1 MRNCQ
6 RDLKIILRK
15 LKIYNLAR
23 KLLFLLPPEQSQN
36 ISHFFLKLFSGL
48 YKSKQTRF
56 SVKGL
61 KIKNRLGLAAGLDKN
76 ARLINEFDNIGFGFV
91 EVGTITPKPQYGN
104 PKPRIKRLIS
114 NESLLNS
121 LGFPNEGVATIKPR
135 LQKVRD
141 DICLGVNIGPNK
153 DTVPQEIVN
162 DYLFCYR
169 EVFKYADFV
178 TMNISSPNTPNLRS
192 LHNIENFKSVIDAI
206 LNERSKHQKQPK
218 IFIKIS
224 PDEESKTYK
233 DLIETINDS
242 AIDGVVISN
251 TSDNQSLKESL
262 KVGHLPGGISGKSL
276 KNSANKILKEIK
288 TIINQEKI
296 IVAVG
301 GIFDVDSYN
310 EKFEL
315 GADLVQMYT
324 GLIYEGPNLVKRIVK
339 NDKQIS
345 SNS

>member
-1 MRNCQ
+1 M
-6 RDLKIILRK
+6 RK
-15 LKIYNLAR
+15 LKIYKLAR

-48 YKSKQTRF
+48 YKSKQTHLF
-56 SVKGL
+56 VKGL
-61 KIKNRLGLAAGLDKN
+61 RVKNRLGLAAGLDKN

-91 EVGTITPKPQYGN
+91 EVGTITPKAQYGN

-114 NESLLNS
+114 HESLLNS
-121 LGFPNEGVATIKPR
+121 LGFPNEGVRSIKSR
-135 LQKVRD
+135 LKKVSG

-153 DTVPQEIVN
+153 DTVPEEVIN
-162 DYLFCYR
+162 DYLLCYE
-169 EVFKYADFV
+169 EVFEYADFV
-178 TMNISSPNTPNLRS
+178 TINISSPNTPNLRS
-192 LHNIENFKSVIDAI
+192 LHNAENFKAVIDAI
-206 LNERSKHQKQPK
+206 LNERNRHQKKPK
-218 IFIKIS
+218 VFIKIS
-224 PDEESKTYK
+224 PDEESKTYTN
-233 DLIETINDS
+233 LIETINNS
-242 AIDGVVISN
+242 AIDGVIISN
-251 TSDNQSLKESL
+251 TSNNQNLKKSLN
-262 KVGHLPGGISGKSL
+262 VAHLPGGISGKSL
-276 KNSANKILKEIK
+276 KNSSNEILKEIK
-288 TIINQEKI
+288 AMINKEKI

-324 GLIYEGPNLVKRIVK
+324 GLIYEGPNLVKRLIK

>member
-1 MRNCQ
+1 M
-6 RDLKIILRK
+6 RK
-15 LKIYNLAR
+15 LKIYKLAR

-48 YKSKQTRF
+48 YKSKQTHLF
-56 SVKGL
+56 VKGL
-61 KIKNRLGLAAGLDKN
+61 RVKNRLGLAAGLDKN

-91 EVGTITPKPQYGN
+91 EVGTVTPKAQYGN

-114 NESLLNS
+114 HESLLNS
-121 LGFPNEGVATIKPR
+121 LGFPNEGVRSIKSR
-135 LQKVRD
+135 LKKVSD

-153 DTVPQEIVN
+153 DTAPEEVIN
-162 DYLFCYR
+162 DYLLCYE
-169 EVFKYADFV
+169 EVFEYADFV
-178 TMNISSPNTPNLRS
+178 TINISSPNTPNLRS
-192 LHNIENFKSVIDAI
+192 LHNAENFKAVIDAI
-206 LNERSKHQKQPK
+206 LNERNRHQKKPK
-218 IFIKIS
+218 VFIKIS
-224 PDEESKTYK
+224 PDEESKTYTN
-233 DLIETINDS
+233 LIETINNS
-242 AIDGVVISN
+242 AIDGVIISN
-251 TSDNQSLKESL
+251 TSNNQNLKKSLN
-262 KVGHLPGGISGKSL
+262 VAHLPGGISGKSL
-276 KNSANKILKEIK
+276 KNSSNKILKEIK
-288 TIINQEKI
+288 TMINKEKI

>member
-1 MRNCQ
+1 M
-6 RDLKIILRK
+6 RK
-15 LKIYNLAR
+15 LKIYKLAR
-23 KLLFLLPPEQSQN
+23 KLLFLLPPEHSQN
-36 ISHFFLKLFSGL
+36 ISHLFLKLFSGL
-48 YKSKQTRF
+48 YKSKQTHLH
-56 SVKGL
+56 VKGL
-61 KIKNRLGLAAGLDKN
+61 RVKNRLGLAAGLDKN

-91 EVGTITPKPQYGN
+91 EVGTITPKAQYGN

-114 NESLLNS
+114 HESLLNS

-153 DTVPQEIVN
+153 DTVPQEIMN

-178 TMNISSPNTPNLRS
+178 TINISSPNTPNLRS
-192 LHNIENFKSVIDAI
+192 LHNVENFKSVIEAI
-206 LNERSKHQKQPK
+206 LLERSKHQKQPK

-276 KNSANKILKEIK
+276 KDSANKILKEIK

-324 GLIYEGPNLVKRIVK
+324 GLIYEGPNLVKRIIK
-339 NDKQIS
+339 NDNQIS

>member
-1 MRNCQ
+1 M
-6 RDLKIILRK
+6 RK
-15 LKIYNLAR
+15 LKIYKLAR

-48 YKSKQTRF
+48 YKSKQTHLF
-56 SVKGL
+56 VKGL
-61 KIKNRLGLAAGLDKN
+61 RVKNRLGLAAGLDKN

-91 EVGTITPKPQYGN
+91 EVGTVTPKAQYGN

-114 NESLLNS
+114 HESLLNS
-121 LGFPNEGVATIKPR
+121 LGFPNEGVRSIKSR
-135 LQKVRD
+135 LKKVNG

-153 DTVPQEIVN
+153 DTVPEEVIN
-162 DYLFCYR
+162 DYLLCYE
-169 EVFKYADFV
+169 EVFEYADFV
-178 TMNISSPNTPNLRS
+178 TINISSPNTPNLRS
-192 LHNIENFKSVIDAI
+192 LHNAENFKAVIDAI
-206 LNERSKHQKQPK
+206 LSERNRHQKKPK
-218 IFIKIS
+218 VFIKIS
-224 PDEESKTYK
+224 PDEESKTYTN
-233 DLIETINDS
+233 LIETINNS
-242 AIDGVVISN
+242 AIDGVIISN
-251 TSDNQSLKESL
+251 TSNNKNLKKSLN
-262 KVGHLPGGISGKSL
+262 VAHLPGGISGKSL
-276 KNSANKILKEIK
+276 KNSSNKILKEIK
-288 TIINQEKI
+288 TMINKEKI

-339 NDKQIS
+339 NDNQIS

>member
-1 MRNCQ
+1 M
-6 RDLKIILRK
+6 RK
-15 LKIYNLAR
+15 LKIYKLAR

-48 YKSKQTRF
+48 YKSKQTHLF
-56 SVKGL
+56 VKGL
-61 KIKNRLGLAAGLDKN
+61 RVKNRLGLAAGLDKN

-91 EVGTITPKPQYGN
+91 EVGTVTPKAQYGN

-114 NESLLNS
+114 HESLLNS
-121 LGFPNEGVATIKPR
+121 LGFPNEGVRSIKPR
-135 LQKVRD
+135 LKKVSS

-153 DTVPQEIVN
+153 DTVPEEVIN
-162 DYLFCYR
+162 DYLLCYE
-169 EVFKYADFV
+169 EVFEYADFV
-178 TMNISSPNTPNLRS
+178 TINISSPNTPNLRS
-192 LHNIENFKSVIDAI
+192 LHNAENFKDVIDAI
-206 LNERSKHQKQPK
+206 LSERNRHQKKPK
-218 IFIKIS
+218 VFIKIS

-233 DLIETINDS
+233 NLIETINNS
-242 AIDGVVISN
+242 AIDGVIISN
-251 TSDNQSLKESL
+251 TSNNQNLKKSLN
-262 KVGHLPGGISGKSL
+262 VAHLPGGISGKSL
-276 KNSANKILKEIK
+276 KNSSNKILKEIK
-288 TIINQEKI
+288 TMINKEKI

>member
-1 MRNCQ
+1 M
-6 RDLKIILRK
+6 RK
-15 LKIYNLAR
+15 LKIYKLAR

-48 YKSKQTRF
+48 YKSKQTHLF
-56 SVKGL
+56 VKGL
-61 KIKNRLGLAAGLDKN
+61 RVKNRLGLAAGLDKN
-76 ARLINEFDNIGFGFV
+76 AKLINEFDNIGFGFV
-91 EVGTITPKPQYGN
+91 EVGTVTPKAQYGN

-114 NESLLNS
+114 HESLLNS
-121 LGFPNEGVATIKPR
+121 LGFPNEGVRSIKSR
-135 LQKVRD
+135 LKKVSG

-153 DTVPQEIVN
+153 DTVPEEVIN
-162 DYLFCYR
+162 DYLLCYE
-169 EVFKYADFV
+169 EVFEYADFV
-178 TMNISSPNTPNLRS
+178 TINISSPNTPNLRS
-192 LHNIENFKSVIDAI
+192 LHNAENFKAVIDAI
-206 LNERSKHQKQPK
+206 LSERNRHQKKPK
-218 IFIKIS
+218 VFIKIS
-224 PDEESKTYK
+224 PDEESKTYTN
-233 DLIETINDS
+233 LIETINNS
-242 AIDGVVISN
+242 AIDGVIISN
-251 TSDNQSLKESL
+251 TSNNQNLKKSLN
-262 KVGHLPGGISGKSL
+262 VAHLPGGISGKSL
-276 KNSANKILKEIK
+276 KNSSNKILKEIK
-288 TIINQEKI
+288 TMINKEKI

>member
-1 MRNCQ
+1 M
-6 RDLKIILRK
+6 RK
-15 LKIYNLAR
+15 LKIYKLAR

-48 YKSKQTRF
+48 YKSKQTHLF
-56 SVKGL
+56 VKGL
-61 KIKNRLGLAAGLDKN
+61 RVKNRLGLAAGLDKN

-91 EVGTITPKPQYGN
+91 EVGTITPKAQYGN
-104 PKPRIKRLIS
+104 PKPRIKRLVS
-114 NESLLNS
+114 HESLLNS
-121 LGFPNEGVATIKPR
+121 LGFPNEGVRSIKSR
-135 LQKVRD
+135 LKKVSG

-153 DTVPQEIVN
+153 DTVPEEVIN
-162 DYLFCYR
+162 DYLLCYE
-169 EVFKYADFV
+169 EVFEYADFV
-178 TMNISSPNTPNLRS
+178 TINISSPNTPNLRS
-192 LHNIENFKSVIDAI
+192 LHNAENFKAVIDAI
-206 LNERSKHQKQPK
+206 LSERNRHQKKPK
-218 IFIKIS
+218 VFIKIS
-224 PDEESKTYK
+224 PDEESKTYTN
-233 DLIETINDS
+233 LIETINNS
-242 AIDGVVISN
+242 AIDGVIISN
-251 TSDNQSLKESL
+251 TSNNQNLKKSLN
-262 KVGHLPGGISGKSL
+262 VAHLPGGISGKSL
-276 KNSANKILKEIK
+276 KNSSNKILKEIK
-288 TIINQEKI
+288 TMINKEKI

>member
-1 MRNCQ
+1 M
-6 RDLKIILRK
+6 RK

-251 TSDNQSLKESL
+251 TSDNQNLKESL
-262 KVGHLPGGISGKSL
+262 KVAHLPGGISGKSL
-276 KNSANKILKEIK
+276 KDSANKILKEIK

-324 GLIYEGPNLVKRIVK
+324 GLIYEGPNLVKRIIK
-339 NDKQIS
+339 NDNQIS

>member
-1 MRNCQ
+1 M
-6 RDLKIILRK
+6 RK

-48 YKSKQTRF
+48 YKSKQTYF

-76 ARLINEFDNIGFGFV
+76 ARLINEFDNLGFGFV

-114 NESLLNS
+114 HESLINS
-121 LGFPNEGVATIKPR
+121 LGFPNEGVAKIKPR

-178 TMNISSPNTPNLRS
+178 TINISSPNTPNLRS

-206 LNERSKHQKQPK
+206 LIERSKHQKQPK

-233 DLIETINDS
+233 DLIKTINDS
-242 AIDGVVISN
+242 SIDGVVISN
-251 TSDNQSLKESL
+251 TSDSQKLKESL
-262 KVGHLPGGISGKSL
+262 KVAHLPGGISGKSL

-324 GLIYEGPNLVKRIVK
+324 GLIYEGPNLVKRIIK

>member
-1 MRNCQ
+1 M
-6 RDLKIILRK
+6 RK
-15 LKIYNLAR
+15 LKIYKLAR

-48 YKSKQTRF
+48 YKSKQTHLF
-56 SVKGL
+56 VKGL
-61 KIKNRLGLAAGLDKN
+61 RVKNRLGLAAGLDKN

-91 EVGTITPKPQYGN
+91 EVGTITPKAQYGN

-114 NESLLNS
+114 HESLLNS
-121 LGFPNEGVATIKPR
+121 LGFPNEGVRSIKSR
-135 LQKVRD
+135 LKKVSG

-153 DTVPQEIVN
+153 DTVPEEVIN
-162 DYLFCYR
+162 DYLLCYQ
-169 EVFKYADFV
+169 EVFSYADFV
-178 TMNISSPNTPNLRS
+178 TINISSPNTPNLRS
-192 LHNIENFKSVIDAI
+192 LHNAENFKAVIDAI
-206 LNERSKHQKQPK
+206 ISERNRHQKKPK
-218 IFIKIS
+218 VFIKIS
-224 PDEESKTYK
+224 PDEESKTYTN
-233 DLIETINDS
+233 LIETINNS
-242 AIDGVVISN
+242 AIDGVIISN
-251 TSDNQSLKESL
+251 TSNNQDLKKSLN
-262 KVGHLPGGISGKSL
+262 VAHLPGGISGKSL
-276 KNSANKILKEIK
+276 KNSSNKILKEIK
-288 TIINQEKI
+288 TMINKEKI

>member
-1 MRNCQ
+1 M
-6 RDLKIILRK
+6 RK
-15 LKIYNLAR
+15 LKIYKLAR

-48 YKSKQTRF
+48 YKSKQTHLF
-56 SVKGL
+56 VKGL
-61 KIKNRLGLAAGLDKN
+61 RVKNRLGLAAGLDKN
-76 ARLINEFDNIGFGFV
+76 ARLIKEFDNIGFGFV
-91 EVGTITPKPQYGN
+91 EVGTVTPKAQYGN

-114 NESLLNS
+114 HESLLNS
-121 LGFPNEGVATIKPR
+121 LGFPNEGVRSIKSR
-135 LQKVRD
+135 LKKVSD

-153 DTVPQEIVN
+153 DTAPEKVIN
-162 DYLFCYR
+162 DYLLCYE
-169 EVFKYADFV
+169 EVFEYADFV
-178 TMNISSPNTPNLRS
+178 TINISSPNTPNLRS
-192 LHNIENFKSVIDAI
+192 LHNAENFKAVIDAI
-206 LNERSKHQKQPK
+206 LSERNRHQKKPK
-218 IFIKIS
+218 VFIKIS
-224 PDEESKTYK
+224 PDEESKTYTN
-233 DLIETINDS
+233 LIETINNS
-242 AIDGVVISN
+242 AIDGVIISN
-251 TSDNQSLKESL
+251 TSNNQNLKKSLN
-262 KVGHLPGGISGKSL
+262 VAHLPGGISGKSL
-276 KNSANKILKEIK
+276 KNSSNKILKEIR
-288 TIINQEKI
+288 TMINKEKI

>member
-1 MRNCQ
+1 M
-6 RDLKIILRK
+6 RK
-15 LKIYNLAR
+15 LKIYKLAR

-48 YKSKQTRF
+48 YKSKQTHLF
-56 SVKGL
+56 VKGL
-61 KIKNRLGLAAGLDKN
+61 RVKNRLGLAAGLDKN

-91 EVGTITPKPQYGN
+91 EVGTVTPKAQYGN

-114 NESLLNS
+114 HESLLNS
-121 LGFPNEGVATIKPR
+121 LGFPNEGVRSIKSR
-135 LQKVRD
+135 LKKVSG

-153 DTVPQEIVN
+153 DTVPEEVIN
-162 DYLFCYR
+162 DYLLCYE
-169 EVFKYADFV
+169 EVFEYADFV
-178 TMNISSPNTPNLRS
+178 TINISSPNTPNLRS
-192 LHNIENFKSVIDAI
+192 LHNAENFKAVIDAI
-206 LNERSKHQKQPK
+206 LSERNRHQKKPK
-218 IFIKIS
+218 VFIKIS
-224 PDEESKTYK
+224 PDEESKTYTN
-233 DLIETINDS
+233 LIETINNS
-242 AIDGVVISN
+242 AIDGVIISN
-251 TSDNQSLKESL
+251 TSNNQNLKKSLN
-262 KVGHLPGGISGKSL
+262 VAHLPGGISGKSL
-276 KNSANKILKEIK
+276 KNSSNKILKEIK
-288 TIINQEKI
+288 SMINKEKI

>member
-1 MRNCQ
+1 M
-6 RDLKIILRK
+6 RK
-15 LKIYNLAR
+15 LKIYKLAR

-48 YKSKQTRF
+48 YKSKQTHLF
-56 SVKGL
+56 VKGL
-61 KIKNRLGLAAGLDKN
+61 RVKNRLGLAAGLDKN

-91 EVGTITPKPQYGN
+91 EVGTVTPKAQYGN

-114 NESLLNS
+114 HESLLNS
-121 LGFPNEGVATIKPR
+121 LGFPNEGVRSIKSR
-135 LQKVRD
+135 LKKVSG

-153 DTVPQEIVN
+153 DTVPEEVIN
-162 DYLFCYR
+162 DYLLCYE
-169 EVFKYADFV
+169 EVFEYADFV
-178 TMNISSPNTPNLRS
+178 TINISSPNTPNLRS
-192 LHNIENFKSVIDAI
+192 LHNAENFKAVIDAI
-206 LNERSKHQKQPK
+206 LSERNRHQKKPK
-218 IFIKIS
+218 VLIKIS
-224 PDEESKTYK
+224 PDEESKTYTN
-233 DLIETINDS
+233 LIETINNS
-242 AIDGVVISN
+242 AIDGVIISN
-251 TSDNQSLKESL
+251 TSNNQNLKKSLN
-262 KVGHLPGGISGKSL
+262 VAHLPGGISGKSL
-276 KNSANKILKEIK
+276 KNSSNKILKEIK
-288 TIINQEKI
+288 TMINKEKI

>member
-1 MRNCQ
+1 M
-6 RDLKIILRK
+6 RK
-15 LKIYNLAR
+15 LKIYKLAR

-48 YKSKQTRF
+48 YKSKQTHLF
-56 SVKGL
+56 VKGL
-61 KIKNRLGLAAGLDKN
+61 RVKNRLGLAAGLDKN

-91 EVGTITPKPQYGN
+91 EVGTVTPKAQYGN

-114 NESLLNS
+114 HESLLNS
-121 LGFPNEGVATIKPR
+121 LGFPNEGVRSIKSR
-135 LQKVRD
+135 LKKVSG

-153 DTVPQEIVN
+153 DTLPEEVIN
-162 DYLFCYR
+162 DYLLCYE
-169 EVFKYADFV
+169 EVFEYADFV
-178 TMNISSPNTPNLRS
+178 TINISSPNTPNLRS
-192 LHNIENFKSVIDAI
+192 LHNAENFKAVIDAI
-206 LNERSKHQKQPK
+206 LSERNRHQKKPK
-218 IFIKIS
+218 VFIKIS
-224 PDEESKTYK
+224 PDEESKTYTN
-233 DLIETINDS
+233 LIETINNS
-242 AIDGVVISN
+242 AIDGVIISN
-251 TSDNQSLKESL
+251 TSNNQNLKKSLN
-262 KVGHLPGGISGKSL
+262 VAHLPGGISGKSL
-276 KNSANKILKEIK
+276 KNSSNKILKEIK
-288 TIINQEKI
+288 TMINKEKI

>member
-1 MRNCQ
+1 M
-6 RDLKIILRK
+6 
-15 LKIYNLAR
+15 
-23 KLLFLLPPEQSQN
+23 
-36 ISHFFLKLFSGL
+36 
-48 YKSKQTRF
+48 
-56 SVKGL
+56 KGL
-61 KIKNRLGLAAGLDKN
+61 RVKNRLGLAAGLDKN
-76 ARLINEFDNIGFGFV
+76 AKLINEFDNIGFGFV

-104 PKPRIKRLIS
+104 PKPRVKRLIS
-114 NESLLNS
+114 DESLLNS
-121 LGFPNEGVATIKPR
+121 LGFPNEGVAAIKPR

-153 DTVPQEIVN
+153 DTVPERVVN
-162 DYLFCYR
+162 DYLLCY
-169 EVFKYADFV
+169 EKIFEYADFV
-178 TMNISSPNTPNLRS
+178 TINISSPNTPNLRS
-192 LHNIENFKSVIDAI
+192 LHNTENFKAVIDAI
-206 LNERSKHQKQPK
+206 LIERNKHQKKPK
-218 IFIKIS
+218 IFVKIS
-224 PDEESKTYK
+224 PDEECSTYK
-233 DLIETINDS
+233 DLIETINNS
-242 AIDGVVISN
+242 AIDGVIISN
-251 TSDNQSLKESL
+251 TSNNQDLKESL
-262 KVGHLPGGISGKSL
+262 NVAHLPGGISGKSL

-288 TIINQEKI
+288 TMINEEKI

>member
-1 MRNCQ
+1 MRE
-6 RDLKIILRK
+6 
-15 LKIYNLAR
+15 LKIYKLAR

-48 YKSKQTRF
+48 YKSKQTHLF
-56 SVKGL
+56 VKGL
-61 KIKNRLGLAAGLDKN
+61 RVKNRLGLAAGLDKN

-91 EVGTITPKPQYGN
+91 EVGTITPKAQYGN

-114 NESLLNS
+114 HESLLNS
-121 LGFPNEGVATIKPR
+121 LGFPNEGVRSIKSR
-135 LQKVRD
+135 LKKVSG

-153 DTVPQEIVN
+153 DTVPEEVIN
-162 DYLFCYR
+162 DYLLCYE
-169 EVFKYADFV
+169 EVFEYADFV
-178 TMNISSPNTPNLRS
+178 TINISSPNTPNLRS
-192 LHNIENFKSVIDAI
+192 LHNAENFKAVIDAI
-206 LNERSKHQKQPK
+206 LNERNRHQKKPK
-218 IFIKIS
+218 VFIKIS
-224 PDEESKTYK
+224 PDEESKTYTN
-233 DLIETINDS
+233 LIETINNS
-242 AIDGVVISN
+242 AIDGVIIPN
-251 TSDNQSLKESL
+251 TSNNQNLKKSLN
-262 KVGHLPGGISGKSL
+262 VAHLPGGISGKSL
-276 KNSANKILKEIK
+276 KNSSNKILKEIK
-288 TIINQEKI
+288 TMINKEKI

>member
-1 MRNCQ
+1 M
-6 RDLKIILRK
+6 RK
-15 LKIYNLAR
+15 LKIYKLAR

-48 YKSKQTRF
+48 YKSKQTHLF
-56 SVKGL
+56 VKGL
-61 KIKNRLGLAAGLDKN
+61 RVKNRLGLAAGLDKN

-91 EVGTITPKPQYGN
+91 EVGTVTPKAQYGN

-114 NESLLNS
+114 HESLLNS
-121 LGFPNEGVATIKPR
+121 LGFPNEGVRSIKSR
-135 LQKVRD
+135 LKKVSD

-153 DTVPQEIVN
+153 DTAPEEVIN
-162 DYLFCYR
+162 DYLLCYE
-169 EVFKYADFV
+169 EVFEYADFV
-178 TMNISSPNTPNLRS
+178 TINISSPNTPNLRS
-192 LHNIENFKSVIDAI
+192 LHNAEKFKAVIDAI
-206 LNERSKHQKQPK
+206 LSERNRHQKKPK
-218 IFIKIS
+218 VFIKIS
-224 PDEESKTYK
+224 PDEESKTYTN
-233 DLIETINDS
+233 LIETINNS
-242 AIDGVVISN
+242 AIDGVIISN
-251 TSDNQSLKESL
+251 TSNNQNLKKSLN
-262 KVGHLPGGISGKSL
+262 VAHLPGGISGKSL
-276 KNSANKILKEIK
+276 KNSSNKILKEIK
-288 TIINQEKI
+288 TMINKEKI

>member
-1 MRNCQ
+1 M
-6 RDLKIILRK
+6 RK

-114 NESLLNS
+114 HESLLNS

-178 TMNISSPNTPNLRS
+178 TINISSPNTPNLRS

-251 TSDNQSLKESL
+251 TSDNQNLKESL

-324 GLIYEGPNLVKRIVK
+324 GLIYEGPNLVKRIIK
-339 NDKQIS
+339 NDNQIS